1 MFLLLTPNISSLIV
15 PPISSSSTGA
25 VWLVI
30 GVCEHRSVPQH
41 HQEVSLLSGWQIPTR
56 GQTALWKRWR
66 TMSSSSLH
74 CKIHTHQLLIYMIF
88 VALMKCL
95 FPLQSS
101 GSCKT
106 MQVSVIYIS
115 IRFEIWTTVQKQPYS
130 HRNNGSFYC
139 FNLFHQ
145 SEYFIIL
152 MMIWDTKSYY
162 QCLYC
167 KLKFNLFL

>member
-1 MFLLLTPNISSLIV
+1 MAPTSVCIWAVLSNISPNISSLIV
-15 PPISSSSTGA
+15 PPITSSSTRA

-30 GVCEHRSVPQH
+30 GVCKHRSVPQH

-115 IRFEIWTTVQKQPYS
+115 IKFEIWTTVQQTYS
-130 HRNNGSFYC
+130 HLNNAYTALYGSFYC
-139 FNLFHQ
+139 FNLFQQ
-145 SEYFIIL
+145 SEYFIM
-152 MMIWDTKSYY
+152 MMI
-162 QCLYC
+162 
-167 KLKFNLFL
+167 